1 MPVEHCMRLLANILD
16 PQGVQIVQ
24 TTADKLR
31 AEGRAEGESIG
42 IAKGESIGLARGES
56 IGATNGRRA
65 LIEELLRRRFG
76 QIPKRYQARLNKAAI
91 PELGAIGIRLLDA
104 ATIEAVFEI

>member
-1 MPVEHCMRLLANILD
+1 MRVLANILD

-31 AEGRAEGESIG
+31 AEGELIG
-42 IAKGESIGLARGES
+42 IAKGESIGLAKGES

-76 QIPKRYQARLNKAAI
+76 QIPKRLQARLNQAAI
-91 PELGAIGIRLLDA
+91 PELNAIGIRLLDA

>member
-1 MPVEHCMRLLANILD
+1 VLKTTEMPVEHCMRVLANILD
-16 PQGVQIVQ
+16 PLGVQIVQ

-31 AEGRAEGESIG
+31 AEGRAEGL
-42 IAKGESIGLARGES
+42 AKGES

-76 QIPKRYQARLNKAAI
+76 SIPKRFQTRLNQAAI
-91 PELGAIGIRLLDA
+91 PELDAIGIRLLDA
-104 ATIEAVFEI
+104 STIDAVFEI

>member
-1 MPVEHCMRLLANILD
+1 MRVLANILD

-31 AEGRAEGESIG
+31 AEGELIGEARG
-42 IAKGESIGLARGES
+42 IAKGESIGIAKGES

-76 QIPKRYQARLNKAAI
+76 SIPKRFQTRLNQAAI
-91 PELGAIGIRLLDA
+91 PELDAIGIRLLDA
-104 ATIEAVFEI
+104 ATIEAVFDI

>member
-1 MPVEHCMRLLANILD
+1 MPVEHCMRVLANILD

-42 IAKGESIGLARGES
+42 IAKGESIG
-56 IGATNGRRA
+56 ATNGRRA

-76 QIPKRYQARLNKAAI
+76 QIPKRFQTRLNQAAI
-91 PELGAIGIRLLDA
+91 PELDAIGIRLLDA
-104 ATIEAVFEI
+104 STIDAVFEI

>member
-1 MPVEHCMRLLANILD
+1 M
-16 PQGVQIVQ
+16 Q

-31 AEGRAEGESIG
+31 AEGRAEGL
-42 IAKGESIGLARGES
+42 AKGESIGLARGESIGIAKGES

-76 QIPKRYQARLNKAAI
+76 SIPKRFQARLNQAAI
-91 PELGAIGIRLLDA
+91 PELDAIGIRLLDA
-104 ATIEAVFEI
+104 PTIESVFDM

>member
-1 MPVEHCMRLLANILD
+1 M
-16 PQGVQIVQ
+16 Q

-42 IAKGESIGLARGES
+42 LAEGES
-56 IGATNGRRA
+56 IGATAGRRA

-76 QIPKRYQARLNKAAI
+76 KIPKHFQHRLNQAVI
-91 PELGAIGIRLLDA
+91 PELDAIGIRLLDA
-104 ATIEAVFEI
+104 KTIEAVFES

>member
-1 MPVEHCMRLLANILD
+1 MRVLANILD

-31 AEGRAEGESIG
+31 AEGRAEG
-42 IAKGESIGLARGES
+42 
-56 IGATNGRRA
+56 ATNGRRT
-65 LIEELLRRRFG
+65 LIEEQLRRRFG
-76 QIPKRYQARLNKAAI
+76 SIPKCFQARLNQAAI
-91 PELGAIGIRLLDA
+91 PELDAIGIRLLDA